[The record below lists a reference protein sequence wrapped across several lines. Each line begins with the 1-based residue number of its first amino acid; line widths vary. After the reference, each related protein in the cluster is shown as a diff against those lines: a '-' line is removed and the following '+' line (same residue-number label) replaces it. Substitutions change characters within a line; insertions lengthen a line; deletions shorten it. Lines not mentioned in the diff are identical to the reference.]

1 MRKILFAVSFLVPL
15 FFIQSLLAADAE
27 YHKPYVLASEESG
40 SLTQKIISKTK
51 KALAGQGFSVAGE
64 YAPYPGTHVVVVTGD
79 ALRTGAA
86 KTDTGGYGAVQRV
99 AFTEVGDKVQVSYT
113 DPEWMGSMYRMDTD
127 MESVAKKLEAAL
139 GRQQDFG
146 TEDKW
151 TAKKLRKYNYM
162 MFMPHFTDQVTLAEY
177 GSHQEALTAVERG
190 LAAGKGGTSKIY
202 RVDISGKEES
212 LFGVGLKEGEGADA
226 AVMEVT
232 DSGALKHSAHLPYE
246 LLVSGNKVLMLHG
259 KFRIAQSFPDL
270 TMGTFMKI
278 SGAPDGIRDAF
289 KAVVGK

>member
-1 MRKILFAVSFLVPL
+1 MRKILFAVLFLVPL
-15 FFIQSLLAADAE
+15 FITQPLPAADAE

-40 SLTQKIISKTK
+40 SVAGMIGNTK
-51 KALAGQGFSVAGE
+51 EALAAQGFSVAGE
-64 YAPYPGTHVVVVTGD
+64 YAPYPGAHVIVVTSD

-86 KTDTGGYGAVQRV
+86 KTDTGGYGAVQRI
-99 AFTEVGDKVQVSYT
+99 ALTEAGGKVQVSYT
-113 DPEWMGSMYRMDTD
+113 NPVWMGNMYRMESD
-127 MESVAKKLEAAL
+127 MKGVAEKLEAAL
-139 GRQQDFG
+139 GRLRDFG

-162 MFMPHFTDQVTLAEY
+162 MFMPHFTDQITLAEY
-177 GSHQEALTAVERG
+177 GSHQEALAAVERG

-202 RVDISGKEES
+202 RVDVSGKEES
-212 LFGVGLKEGEGADA
+212 LFGVRLKEGEGADA

-232 DSGALKHSAHLPYE
+232 DSAALKHTAHLPYE

-278 SGAPDGIRDAF
+278 SGAPDGIQDAF
-289 KAVVGK
+289 QAAVGK

>member
-1 MRKILFAVSFLVPL
+1 MRKILFAVAYLVPL
-15 FFIQSLLAADAE
+15 VIAQPLLAADAE
-27 YHKPYVLASEESG
+27 HYKPYVLASEESG
-40 SLTQKIISKTK
+40 SVAKKISKAK

-64 YAPYPGTHVVVVTGD
+64 YAPYPGAHVLVVTSD
-79 ALRTGAA
+79 ELRSAAA
-86 KTDTGGYGAVQRV
+86 KTDTGGYGAVQRI
-99 AFTEVGDKVQVSYT
+99 AFTEVGDTVQVSYT
-113 DPEWMGSMYRMDTD
+113 NPHWMGNMYRMDID
-127 MESVAKKLEAAL
+127 MEGVASSLEAAL

-162 MFMPHFTDQVTLAEY
+162 IFMPHFTDQLTLAEY
-177 GSHQEALTAVERG
+177 GSHQEALAVVEGG
-190 LAAGKGGTSKIY
+190 LAAGKGGTSQIY
-202 RVDISGKEES
+202 RVDVSGKDES

-232 DSGALKHSAHLPYE
+232 DKGAFKHTAHLPYE

-278 SGAPDGIRDAF
+278 SGAPDGIKDAF
-289 KAVVGK
+289 KAAVGK